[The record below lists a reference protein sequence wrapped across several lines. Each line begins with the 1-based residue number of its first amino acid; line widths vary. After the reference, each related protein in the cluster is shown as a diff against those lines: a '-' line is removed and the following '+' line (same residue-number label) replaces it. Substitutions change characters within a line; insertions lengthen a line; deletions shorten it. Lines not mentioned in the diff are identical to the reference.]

1 MYIYFKVIK
10 YFIIEISNINIKI
23 TILIF
28 KIIYFFKILNLQI

>member
-28 KIIYFFKILNLQI
+28 EIIYFFKILNLQI